1 MKKDFATWREEIM
14 CGRNRQAQ
22 EALIM
27 ELFRYQAKHNALYS
41 SYLSHVGRK
50 AEKSKGMEDIV
61 YLPLQFFRSH
71 EVKTGDWKEERRFLS
86 SGTTDSQRSAHAID
100 DISFYV
106 HHAQRIFERH
116 YGLLKE
122 LCLIV
127 YLPNYEHSTS
137 SLICMLKH
145 FVSCAHTLSGF
156 VSNADMLADKV
167 DALSRSYKGNKVL
180 WGVTF
185 ALLEA
190 SRVLKGLDLSDYLL
204 IETGGMKREETV
216 LRREDMHCYWKE
228 CWNCRAIHTEYGMT
242 EMLSQAYGASGQM
255 AFSEVMRICVRER
268 EDPFSLA
275 SLGSVGGINVIDLAN
290 VHSCAFLQT
299 EDLGR
304 VHENGTFEVIGRESR
319 AEQRGC
325 HQLFEE
331 YL

>member
-14 CGRNRQAQ
+14 CVRSRQAQ
-22 EALIM
+22 EAFIM

-41 SYLSHVGRK
+41 SYLSHVGRE

-86 SGTTDSQRSAHAID
+86 SGTTDSQRSVHAID
-100 DISFYV
+100 DTSFYV
-106 HHAQRIFERH
+106 HHAQRIFERY

-156 VSNADMLADKV
+156 VSNAEMLADKV
-167 DALSRSYKGNKVL
+167 DAISRSYKGNKVL

-190 SRVLKGLDLSDYLL
+190 SRVLRGLDLSDYLL
-204 IETGGMKREETV
+204 IETGGMKREEDGI
-216 LRREDMHCYWKE
+216 EAGGY
-228 CWNCRAIHTEYGMT
+228 
-242 EMLSQAYGASGQM
+242 
-255 AFSEVMRICVRER
+255 
-268 EDPFSLA
+268 A
-275 SLGSVGGINVIDLAN
+275 SLLEGMLELSCDSYRIWDDGDAFTGLWGIGANGIFRSYANMCEGARGSFCFGIFGQCGGDK
-290 VHSCAFLQT
+290 C
-299 EDLGR
+299 
-304 VHENGTFEVIGRESR
+304 
-319 AEQRGC
+319 
-325 HQLFEE
+325 
-331 YL
+331 Y